1 MSDDQIEDVALSEAL
16 NAQLAS
22 FIDNRFK
29 DPDPILKAQLASAP
43 AVVNALGEMSGVID
57 QGDEV
62 CYAMV
67 TKAAEADRLGFGC
80 RATTFADFT
89 LLKGLS
95 DELVQSHP
103 NTALLL
109 LALAPPREI
118 NDRYKARL
126 KETSKDL
133 VALIEQIDQPGL
145 VELNAL
151 ICYSE
156 GLDLGVPSAEASR
169 EQIPLLCMAE
179 AILTSLEAEGH
190 THPIQRAQLQ
200 YVAKNYFNHG
210 QKALPDYL
218 KFYERATNSNAA
230 QEPYDYKWL
239 ARERLNPLFK
249 LILENSRA
257 KNHVVNDLHT
267 SLFTLSNMFENKPA
281 QWMLDGESAL
291 LSAKPANL
299 LKLMLN
305 TFQVPTAELAN
316 SFQRQP
322 RGLNLNWY
330 LDYKLLAET
339 AMVKGFNARF
349 DTILHDPAERRVA
362 YTNLLTVTIKLALED
377 IDKSPERANA
387 LVGLDDLLKEVL
399 PYADLEAISP
409 ALTEAENDLW
419 AGHILRHHRH
429 LHNLVPLKS
438 IGNNFSQDLGI

>member
-1 MSDDQIEDVALSEAL
+1 MSDDQIEVVALSEAL

-43 AVVNALGEMSGVID
+43 AVVNALGEMAGVID
-57 QGDEV
+57 QGDEI
-62 CYAMV
+62 CYALV
-67 TKAAEADRLGFGC
+67 NQAAEEDRLGFGC
-80 RATTFADFT
+80 SATTFEDFT

-95 DELVQSHP
+95 DELIKSHP

-109 LALAPPREI
+109 LALAPPRQI
-118 NDRYKARL
+118 TDRHKARL
-126 KETSKDL
+126 METSKDL
-133 VALIEQIDQPGL
+133 VEMIEKIDQPGL

-156 GLDLGVPSAEASR
+156 GLDLVVPSANTSR
-169 EQIPLLCMAE
+169 EQIPMLCMAE
-179 AILTSLEAEGH
+179 AILTRLEEEGG
-190 THPIQRAQLQ
+190 THPIQRAQLH
-200 YVAKNYFNHG
+200 YVAKNYFNHS

-218 KFYERATNSNAA
+218 KFYELATNSNAA
-230 QEPYDYKWL
+230 QEPYDYRWL

-257 KNHVVNDLHT
+257 KNHVVNDLYT
-267 SLFTLSNMFENKPA
+267 SLFTLSNMCENKPA
-281 QWMLDGESAL
+281 QWMLTGESAL
-291 LSAKPANL
+291 VSAKPTNQ

-305 TFQVPTAELAN
+305 TFQVPTPELTN
-316 SFQRQP
+316 SFKRQP

-330 LDYKLLAET
+330 LEYKLLAET
-339 AMVKGFNARF
+339 AVVKAFNVRF
-349 DTILHDPAERRVA
+349 DTIAHDHAERRAA

-377 IDKSPERANA
+377 IDNSPERENA
-387 LVGLDDLLKEVL
+387 LVGLDELLKEVL